1 MDLPCSPDHW
11 AADSPQAWA
20 SLTPWTTALPRGPS
34 LRQYVRSLKTPSD
47 HPADESPDQHRRLI
61 TVYLLLRNMYSLSE
75 LHTNPISSLGQS
87 FNELQQ
93 CRLNVLSTLRQLVE
107 PLSNHAVS
115 QTLTEFADLVHNNQ
129 IIHMAI
135 VYGLGLMSTWLYSLL
150 RMDTRA
156 AAKGRLKQ
164 WSMEEPARVRQVVYH
179 CAQTLSIVRVHPYNL
194 HFEAF
199 NAFHAGLILWSMID
213 LLPAGQDG
221 SPTRGVCVDQLHGE
235 DPAADA
241 EVSEWI
247 HRGEPRTISLHSIPD
262 LQGTGSRRQV
272 LDQTARI
279 LRRMRVP
286 GLAKC
291 FLNVVL
297 DMLRHE
303 EG

>member
-1 MDLPCSPDHW
+1 M
-11 AADSPQAWA
+11 
-20 SLTPWTTALPRGPS
+20 
-34 LRQYVRSLKTPSD
+34 
-47 HPADESPDQHRRLI
+47 
-61 TVYLLLRNMYSLSE
+61 
-75 LHTNPISSLGQS
+75 NPVSSLGKP

-93 CRLNVLSTLRQLVE
+93 CRVSLLSTLQQFIE
-107 PLSNHAVS
+107 PLKNHAVS
-115 QTLTEFADLVHNNQ
+115 QTLAEFADQVHCNQ

-156 AAKGRLKQ
+156 AAKDRLKQ
-164 WSMEEPARVRQVVYH
+164 WSMEEPRRVRQVVYH
-179 CAQTLSIVRVHPYNL
+179 CAQTLAIVRVHPYNL
-194 HFEAF
+194 QFEAF

-221 SPTRGVCVDQLHGE
+221 SPTRGVCVDQLLGE
-235 DPAADA
+235 DPAADE
-241 EVSEWI
+241 EVNEWI
-247 HRGEPRTISLHSIPD
+247 QRGESRMISLHGIPD

-272 LDQTARI
+272 LDQTAQI

-291 FLNVVL
+291 FLHVVW
-297 DMLRHE
+297 DMLRYE